1 MTDSVDLDALLNT
14 LRNTPAMLSKQSIQQ
29 PARAI
34 GAAPRQPERQ
44 LTRAELYALPGDD
57 TAAIACG
64 DHFQLLAIEGMLPGF
79 VKAAPWFAGWS
90 AVMANV
96 SDITAMGGRATAVVN
111 AYWHHD
117 AAAAQE
123 ILAGIRAAC
132 EAYGLMLAGGHTSL
146 AAHNPTALAVA
157 ITGIANR
164 LLSTLHVR
172 PGQII
177 AMAVDLEGYWHAD
190 STYWKAFEGVPAER
204 LRSKLEVLP
213 RLAEAQLLH
222 VAKDISNAG
231 VLGSLLMLL
240 ETTGCGGDIDLRQ
253 LPCPAD
259 AEADFDW
266 ARWLQVFPSYGF
278 LMTLDEANWSNVQA
292 AFAFEG
298 LRCERIGRVTDSAE
312 LSVQHGSQR
321 RTFWNFNEQPF
332 TGFSYPHLDLSPLSV
347 HKEH

>member
-1 MTDSVDLDALLNT
+1 MTDPVDLTALLEM
-14 LRNTPAMLSKQSIQQ
+14 LRNTEAMLSKQAIQQ
-29 PARAI
+29 PAQVIRTAS
-34 GAAPRQPERQ
+34 QPPEKP
-44 LTRAELYALPGDD
+44 LTRAQLYALPGDD

-64 DHFQLLAIEGMLPGF
+64 EHFQLLAIEGMLPGF
-79 VKAAPWFAGWS
+79 VNAAPWFAGWS

-117 AAAAQE
+117 DSAAQQM
-123 ILAGIRAAC
+123 LAGIRAAC

-146 AAHNPTALAVA
+146 AANHPTALAVA
-157 ITGIANR
+157 ITGIASK
-164 LLSTLHVR
+164 LLSTLHVK
-172 PGQII
+172 PGQVI

-222 VAKDISNAG
+222 AAKDISNAG

-240 ETTGCGGDIDLRQ
+240 ETTGCGADIDLRQ
-253 LPCPAD
+253 LPCPVVVD
-259 AEADFDW
+259 ADFDLG
-266 ARWLQVFPSYGF
+266 RWLQVFPSYGF
-278 LMTLDEANWSNVQA
+278 LMTLDEADWPNVQA

-298 LRCERIGRVTDSAE
+298 LRCERIGQVNDSAE
-312 LSVQHGSQR
+312 LSVQHGLQR
-321 RTFWNFNEQPF
+321 RTFWNLNQQPF
-332 TGFSYPHLDLSPLSV
+332 TGFSYAHLDLSPLSA

>member
-1 MTDSVDLDALLNT
+1 MIESMDLEALLYV
-14 LRNTPAMLSKQSIQQ
+14 LRSTPAMRSKQAIQQ

-34 GAAPRQPERQ
+34 GPVKKN

-64 DHFQLLAIEGMLPGF
+64 GQFQLLAIEGMLPGF
-79 VKAAPWFAGWS
+79 VKNAPWFAGWS

-117 AAAAQE
+117 DAAAQE

-132 EAYGLMLAGGHTSL
+132 EAYGLLLAGGHTSL
-146 AAHNPTALAVA
+146 AEGNPTALAVA
-157 ITGIANR
+157 ITGIASK
-164 LLSTLHVR
+164 LLSTLHVA
-172 PGQII
+172 PGQVI
-177 AMAVDLEGYWHAD
+177 AMAVDLEGDWHAD

-213 RLAEAQLLH
+213 RLAEAEL
-222 VAKDISNAG
+222 VRAAKDISNAG

-240 ETTGCGGDIDLRQ
+240 ETTGCGADIDLAQ
-253 LPCPAD
+253 LPCPVD
-259 AEADFDW
+259 AEL

-278 LMTLDEANWSNVQA
+278 LMTLNEADWPNVQA
-292 AFAFEG
+292 AYAFEG
-298 LRCERIGRVTDSAE
+298 LRCERIGQVNDSGALRVHSGAQQD
-312 LSVQHGSQR
+312 
-321 RTFWNFNEQPF
+321 TFWDLREQLF
-332 TGFSYPHLDLSPLSV
+332 TGFSYPDLDLSPLFV
-347 HKEH
+347 QKEH

>member
-1 MTDSVDLDALLNT
+1 MADSVDLTALLNT
-14 LRNTPAMLSKQSIQQ
+14 LRNTPAMLSKQAIQQ
-29 PARAI
+29 PARVI
-34 GAAPRQPERQ
+34 GTTERQ
-44 LTRAELYALPGDD
+44 RSRAELYALPGDD

-64 DHFQLLAIEGMLPGF
+64 DHYQLLAIEGMLPGF

-117 AAAAQE
+117 DAAAQE
-123 ILAGIRAAC
+123 ILAGVRAAC
-132 EAYGLMLAGGHTSL
+132 EAYGLLLAGGHTSL
-146 AAHNPTALAVA
+146 SPANPTALAVA
-157 ITGIANR
+157 ITGIASK
-164 LLSTLHVR
+164 LLSTLHVK
-172 PGQII
+172 PGQVI

-222 VAKDISNAG
+222 AAKDISNAG

-240 ETTGCGGDIDLRQ
+240 ETTGCGGDIDLQQ

-259 AEADFDW
+259 TQADFDW

-278 LMTLDEANWSNVQA
+278 LMTLDEADWPNVQA

-298 LRCERIGRVTDSAE
+298 LRCERIGRVTDTAE
-312 LSVQHGSQR
+312 LSVQYGLQR
-321 RTFWNFNEQPF
+321 RTFWNLNEQPF
-332 TGFSYPHLDLSPLSV
+332 TGFSYPHLDLSPLFDNR
-347 HKEH
+347 EH

>member
-1 MTDSVDLDALLNT
+1 MTDSVDLSALLEV
-14 LRNTPAMLSKQSIQQ
+14 LRNTPAMLSKQAIQQ
-29 PARAI
+29 PAQVVAS
-34 GAAPRQPERQ
+34 ADKP
-44 LTRAELYALPGDD
+44 LTRAQLYALPGDD

-64 DHFQLLAIEGMLPGF
+64 EHFQLLAIEGMLPGF
-79 VKAAPWFAGWS
+79 VRAAPWFAGWS

-117 AAAAQE
+117 DTAAQE
-123 ILAGIRAAC
+123 ILTGIRAAC
-132 EAYGLMLAGGHTSL
+132 DAYGLILAGGHTSRSE
-146 AAHNPTALAVA
+146 NSPTALAVA
-157 ITGIANR
+157 ITGIASK
-164 LLSTLHVR
+164 LLSTLHVK

-222 VAKDISNAG
+222 AAKDISNAG

-240 ETTGCGGDIDLRQ
+240 ETTGSGADIDLQR
-253 LPCPAD
+253 LPGPRD
-259 AEADFDW
+259 AGRDFDW

-278 LMTLDEANWSNVQA
+278 LMTLDEADWPNVQA

-298 LRCERIGRVTDSAE
+298 LRCERIGVVTDSAE
-312 LSVQHGSQR
+312 LTVQHGLQR
-321 RTFWNFNEQPF
+321 RTFWDLNERPF
-332 TGFSYPHLDLSPLSV
+332 TGFSYRHLDLSPLSIPQ
-347 HKEH
+347 EH

>member
-1 MTDSVDLDALLNT
+1 MTDSMDLMALLDT
-14 LRNTPAMLSKQSIQQ
+14 LRNTPAMRSKQMIQQ

-34 GAAPRQPERQ
+34 GPVKNS
-44 LTRAELYALPGDD
+44 LSRAELYALPGDD

-64 DHFQLLAIEGMLPGF
+64 EQFQLLAIEGMLPGF
-79 VKAAPWFAGWS
+79 VKNAPWFAGWS

-117 AAAAQE
+117 DAAAQE

-132 EAYGLMLAGGHTSL
+132 EAYGLLLAGGHTSL
-146 AAHNPTALAVA
+146 AEGNPTALAVA
-157 ITGIANR
+157 ITGMASK
-164 LLSTLHVR
+164 LLSTLHVA
-172 PGQII
+172 PGQVI
-177 AMAVDLEGYWHAD
+177 AMAVDLEGDWHAD

-213 RLAEAQLLH
+213 RLAEAELLRA
-222 VAKDISNAG
+222 AKDISNAG

-240 ETTGCGGDIDLRQ
+240 ETTGCGADINLAQ
-253 LPCPAD
+253 LPCPAH
-259 AEADFDW
+259 ADL

-278 LMTLDEANWSNVQA
+278 LMTLNEADWPNVQA

-298 LRCERIGRVTDSAE
+298 LRCERIGQVNDSGALRVHSGAQQE
-312 LSVQHGSQR
+312 
-321 RTFWNFNEQPF
+321 TFWDLGEQSF
-332 TGFSYPHLDLSPLSV
+332 TGFSYPDLDLSPLSV
-347 HKEH
+347 HQEH